1 MRLRPKPRALRQIPA
16 PALCLAG
23 KSTLFNALTQAGTAA
38 TGVVPAKTAAAP
50 FTTIA
55 PNVGPAWWAAPAEEE
70 PEALVRGSTPT
81 AHGRA
86 ADGRRLL
93 PCTVIDVAGLVP
105 GAYQGRGRGN
115 QFLADLCT
123 ADVLIHVVDASGQT
137 DEGGNL
143 NDRAFAA
150 AEEVTQAAEEAADAA
165 VAREVV
171 WVAEEVHNWVFE
183 NVRRKRPAWRRRP
196 LRLGGMFSGYGCSP
210 ALVAGALAR
219 ARTAMDVAAAP
230 RPPELGGPPLPCD
243 DAASLA
249 RACGADT
256 HDGDSALHRLVAY
269 FVAARWPTVV
279 ALNKCDVTSRHA
291 RAAQAHHGATRKMVC
306 HLLLSPTTSSHF
318 PPPSTTLPT
327 TFHSISHHLP
337 QMCVAARSEVEL
349 LEARAAGSCVYVE
362 GGANATAT
370 ATATGTA
377 TCISSGES
385 GSEDGTAAAA
395 VGALARAQAV
405 LGSLG
410 TTGTLDA
417 ISTAV
422 MLRPPTLAFPV
433 ASLATLE
440 PLRSAP
446 QEAAAPSGGDGGVG
460 GGSDGA
466 TPLVATPLLDCLMLK
481 PCSTV
486 GDLVEVCKRASP
498 PLLSGDFV
506 RADARAARPTDEQ
519 LAKGLPVRKDSVVTA
534 AIAIVRLQTNRRSQW
549 QK

>member
-55 PNVGPAWWAAPAEEE
+55 PNVGQAWWAARAEEE
-70 PEALVRGSTPT
+70 PEALVRGCTPT

-123 ADVLIHVVDASGQT
+123 ADVLIHVVDASGLT

-150 AEEVTQAAEEAADAA
+150 VEDLTQAAEEAADAA

-210 ALVAGALAR
+210 ALVGGALAR
-219 ARTAMDVAAAP
+219 ARAAMDAAAPP
-230 RPPELGGPPLPCD
+230 RPPELGGPPLPSD

-256 HDGDSALHRLVAY
+256 YDGDAALHRLVAH

-291 RAAQAHHGATRKMVC
+291 RAARAHHGATRTMVS
-306 HLLLSPTTSSHF
+306 HLLAL
-318 PPPSTTLPT
+318 PPPPPT
-327 TFHSISHHLP
+327 SRHLP
-337 QMCVAARSEVEL
+337 PPP
-349 LEARAAGSCVYVE
+349 
-362 GGANATAT
+362 AT
-370 ATATGTA
+370 
-377 TCISSGES
+377 SRH
-385 GSEDGTAAAA
+385 
-395 VGALARAQAV
+395 LPP
-405 LGSLG
+405 SL
-410 TTGTLDA
+410 TTP
-417 ISTAV
+417 
-422 MLRPPTLAFPV
+422 RRC
-433 ASLATLE
+433 ASL
-440 PLRSAP
+440 R
-446 QEAAAPSGGDGGVG
+446 
-460 GGSDGA
+460 GA
-466 TPLVATPLLDCLMLK
+466 
-481 PCSTV
+481 
-486 GDLVEVCKRASP
+486 R
-498 PLLSGDFV
+498 
-506 RADARAARPTDEQ
+506 
-519 LAKGLPVRKDSVVTA
+519 
-534 AIAIVRLQTNRRSQW
+534 
-549 QK
+549 